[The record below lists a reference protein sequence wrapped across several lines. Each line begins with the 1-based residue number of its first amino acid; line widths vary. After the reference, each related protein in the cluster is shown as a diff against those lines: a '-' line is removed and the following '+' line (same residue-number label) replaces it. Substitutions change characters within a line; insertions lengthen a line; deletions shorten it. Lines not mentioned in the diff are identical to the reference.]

1 MDRAFIDDIAAFP
14 LPFCR
19 EPMSAISHMLGALV
33 FAVMAI
39 LLIRRGRGDW
49 VRTSSLVVMAVS
61 SVLLLILSSAYHLT
75 WPGPTRDFLLRADV
89 AGIFLLIAGSMTP
102 IHAILF
108 TGRARWIALVGIWT
122 IAVIGILFR
131 MIFHAWISDAVGVS
145 IFLLCGWGSLA
156 TAIVLWR
163 RLGWTFIKPAVF
175 AGASYTLG
183 AIVLLFH
190 GPTIIHGIMGPHEL
204 WHIAVLSGLAMH
216 WRFVFQ
222 FAGGLQTSKPQLKVI
237 HYQPAIREAA

>member
-1 MDRAFIDDIAAFP
+1 MDRAFMDDIAAFP

-19 EPMSAISHMLGALV
+19 EPMSSFTHMVGACV

-39 LLIRRGRGDW
+39 VLIRRGRGDW
-49 VRTSSLVVMAVS
+49 VRTTSLVVMAAS
-61 SVLLLILSSAYHLT
+61 SVLLLVLSSAYHLA

-108 TGRARWIALVGIWT
+108 TGRARWLALVGIWT
-122 IAVIGILFR
+122 VAVIGILFR

-156 TAIVLWR
+156 SAIVLWR
-163 RLGWTFIKPAVF
+163 RLGWTFMKPAVF

-183 AIVLLFH
+183 ATVLLFH

-204 WHIAVLSGLAMH
+204 WHIAVLGGLAMH

-222 FAGGLQTSKPQLKVI
+222 FAGGLQTSRPQLKVI

>member
-1 MDRAFIDDIAAFP
+1 MDEIAVFP
-14 LPFCR
+14 LPGCR
-19 EPMSAISHMLGALV
+19 EPMSSLSHMLGAFV
-33 FAVMAI
+33 FAAMAM

-49 VRTSSLVVMAVS
+49 VRTSSLAVMAAS
-61 SVLLLILSSAYHLT
+61 SVLLLLLSSAYHLA

-102 IHAILF
+102 VHAILF
-108 TGRARWIALVGIWT
+108 TGRSRWLALVGIWA
-122 IAVIGILFR
+122 IAVVGILFR
-131 MIFHAWISDAVGVS
+131 MIFHEWISDAVGVS
-145 IFLLCGWGSLA
+145 IFLICGWGSLV

-204 WHIAVLSGLAMH
+204 WHIAVLCGLAMH

-222 FAGGLQTSKPQLKVI
+222 FASGLKPCRPQLKVV

>member
-1 MDRAFIDDIAAFP
+1 MDRAFMDDIAAFP
-14 LPFCR
+14 LPYCR
-19 EPMSAISHMLGALV
+19 EPMSSISHLVGALV

-61 SVLLLILSSAYHLT
+61 SILLLILSSAYHLA
-75 WPGPTRDFLLRADV
+75 WPGPTRDFLLQADV

-108 TGRARWIALVGIWT
+108 TGRPRWLALAGIWT
-122 IAVIGILFR
+122 IAVVGILLR

-163 RLGWTFIKPAVF
+163 RFGWTFMKPAVF
-175 AGASYTLG
+175 AGAFYTLG
-183 AIVLLFH
+183 AVVLLFH
-190 GPTIIHGIMGPHEL
+190 GPTIIQGIMGPHEL
-204 WHIAVLSGLAMH
+204 WHIAVLSGLTMH

-222 FAGGLQTSKPQLKVI
+222 FAAGLPGSKPQLKVV
-237 HYQPAIREAA
+237 HYQQAIREAA

>member
-1 MDRAFIDDIAAFP
+1 MDSAFMDDIAAFP

-19 EPMSAISHMLGALV
+19 EPMSSISHMLGAFV
-33 FAVMAI
+33 FAVMAV

-49 VRTSSLVVMAVS
+49 VRTSSLVVMAAS
-61 SVLLLILSSAYHLT
+61 SVLLLILSSAYHLA

-102 IHAILF
+102 VHAILF
-108 TGRARWIALVGIWT
+108 TGRSRWLTLVGIWS
-122 IAVIGILFR
+122 IAIVGILFR
-131 MIFHAWISDAVGVS
+131 MIFHQWVSDAVGIS
-145 IFLLCGWGSLA
+145 IFLICGWGSLA

-163 RLGWTFIKPAVF
+163 RFGWTFIKPAVF

-204 WHIAVLSGLAMH
+204 WHIAVLSGLTMH

-222 FAGGLQTSKPQLKVI
+222 FASGLQISRPRLKVI
-237 HYQPAIREAA
+237 HYQPATREAA

>member
-1 MDRAFIDDIAAFP
+1 MDRVFMDDLAAFP

-19 EPMSAISHMLGALV
+19 EPMSSLSHMLGAFV

-49 VRTSSLVVMAVS
+49 VRTSSLAVMAGS
-61 SVLLLILSSAYHLT
+61 SVLLLILSSAYHVA

-102 IHAILF
+102 VHAILF
-108 TGRARWIALVGIWT
+108 TGRSRWLALAGIWT
-122 IAVIGILFR
+122 VAVMGILFR
-131 MIFHAWISDAVGVS
+131 MIFHQWISDAVGVS
-145 IFLLCGWGSLA
+145 IFLICGWGSLV
-156 TAIVLWR
+156 TAVVLWR
-163 RLGWTFIKPAVF
+163 RFGWTFIKPAVF

-190 GPTIIHGIMGPHEL
+190 GPTIIQGIMGPHEL
-204 WHIAVLSGLAMH
+204 WHIAVLSGLTMH

-222 FAGGLQTSKPQLKVI
+222 FASGLKTSKPQLKVV